1 MTGIVDEALD
11 KEGKQ
16 QDSLDLNK
24 YTKALLNFIETT
36 NTPMTIGIQGEW
48 GSGKTSLLNQIF
60 IGLNERDKNNDQAK
74 YKQIWINA
82 WEHSLLCSPEECL
95 IKIINEIISEL
106 VSADQQKTKAEKLA
120 NGISKLARGA
130 ARIGGAVALGTAG
143 KDIADDIFDGHEN
156 SIKQLRKELEKLT
169 KEIKGLGTNP
179 YNRFIIYVDDLDRID
194 PPDAVKI
201 LELLKNIF
209 NIPDCIFLLAIDY
222 QVVVKGLEAKF
233 GKQTPENEREFK
245 SFFDKII
252 QLAFKMPLADYNI
265 GRYILNLLKQIDFE
279 DFEDEKLDPS
289 LITEFINLTISG
301 NPRSI
306 KRLINSLSLIKI
318 INSLAEDQDSDFLKD
333 EVGATIMF
341 AMVCLQTSQPDVYNL
356 LAEYPDFTKW
366 DDEIAFKKTQGKEMQ
381 EEAFQ
386 ENYDQA
392 IQSDDF
398 DEDWEKALF
407 KICYPNPTSRRQ
419 TNNISRF
426 FTILKDKYA
435 QDGDTTNLT
444 SYITKALGQSA
455 VTSVTTKDS
464 QNVRPPKEAW
474 KPVFESGVEDW
485 LEHRTPDGTD
495 KESTLKLVNFIKDKY
510 NAVDF
515 EQGKPMKEQK
525 SEYVIKYA
533 GGVALYYKQRK
544 ILDWYVDTNK
554 GLIKAEMRI
563 LKNPKYENQQIF
575 LKKSNIK
582 FVHRRKPH
590 TFNPENQTFGG
601 STGYT
606 DWLKGEFD
614 YEGLSH
620 DALSFIID
628 DLVERRENPEYQDKI
643 LKEKD
648 VTTNAEIFKTA
659 DKNSEEFKSA
669 YEWLL
674 DTFGNEKDD
683 ERFVELD
690 F

>member
-11 KEGKQ
+11 RKGRQ
-16 QDSLDLNK
+16 QDSLGLDE
-24 YTKALLNFIETT
+24 YTKALLTFIETT

-48 GSGKTSLLNQIF
+48 GSGKTSLLNQIYV
-60 IGLNERDKNNDQAK
+60 GLEKGDENNDQVK

-179 YNRFIIYVDDLDRID
+179 YSRFIIYVDDLDRID

-252 QLAFKMPLADYNI
+252 QLAFKMPMADYNI
-265 GRYILNLLKQIDFE
+265 GQYILDLLKQIDFE
-279 DFEDEKLDPS
+279 DDEEEKLSSD
-289 LITEFINLTISG
+289 LITALVNLTISG

-318 INSLAEDQDSDFLKD
+318 INNLAQDQDSDFLKD

-341 AMVCLQTSQPDVYNL
+341 AMVCLQTAQPDVYNL
-356 LAEYPDFTKW
+356 LVEYPDFTKW
-366 DDEIAFKKTQGKEMQ
+366 DDEIAFKKTQGKEML

-392 IQSDDF
+392 IKSDDF

-407 KICYPNPTSRRQ
+407 KICYLNPTSRRQ

-426 FTILKDKYA
+426 FTILKEKYA
-435 QDGDTTNLT
+435 HDGDTTNLT
-444 SYITKALGQSA
+444 SNITKALGQSA
-455 VTSVTTKDS
+455 ITSVTTKDS
-464 QNVRPPKEAW
+464 QNVRPQKEAW
-474 KPVFESGVEDW
+474 KPLFESGVEDW
-485 LEHRTPDGTD
+485 LEHRAPEGTD
-495 KESTLKLVNFIKDKY
+495 KKSTLKIVNFIKDKY
-510 NAVDF
+510 KAVDF
-515 EQGKPMKEQK
+515 EQEKSLKDQK
-525 SEYVIKYA
+525 SCYVFKYHD
-533 GGVALYYKQRK
+533 GMSLYYKERK
-544 ILDWYVDTNK
+544 ILDVYVSKKKAST
-554 GLIKAEMRI
+554 AEMRI

-582 FVHRRKPH
+582 FFHRRKPH
-590 TFNPENQTFGG
+590 TFNLENQTFGG

-606 DWLKGEFD
+606 DWLKGEFNYKD
-614 YEGLSH
+614 LPEE
-620 DALSFIID
+620 ALSFLID
-628 DLVERRENPEYQDKI
+628 DQVERRENSEYQDKI
-643 LKEKD
+643 LREKD

-659 DKNSEEFKSA
+659 DKNSKEFKSA
-669 YEWLL
+669 YEWLV
-674 DTFGNEKDD
+674 DTFSNEEVD

>member
-1 MTGIVDEALD
+1 MTGIVDQALKTD
-11 KEGKQ
+11 GN
-16 QDSLDLNK
+16 DSLGLGT
-24 YTKALLNFIETT
+24 YTQALLDFIEKTG
-36 NTPMTIGIQGEW
+36 TPMTIGVQGEW
-48 GSGKTSLLNQIF
+48 GSGKTSLLNQIWN
-60 IGLNERDKNNDQAK
+60 GLEKRDVINEQVK

-120 NGISKLARGA
+120 SGISKLAKGA
-130 ARIGGAVALGTAG
+130 ARIGGAVTLGAAG
-143 KDIADDIFDGHEN
+143 KDIADDMFGEHEN
-156 SIKQLRKELEKLT
+156 SIKQLREELRKLT
-169 KEIKGLGTNP
+169 TEIKGLESNP
-179 YNRFIIYVDDLDRID
+179 YDKFVIYVDDLDRID

-252 QLAFKMPLADYNI
+252 QLAFKMPMSDYNI
-265 GRYILNLLKQIDFE
+265 GQYISGLLKQIDFE
-279 DFEDEKLDPS
+279 DDEDEKLSPD
-289 LITEFINLTISG
+289 LITAFVNLTISG

-318 INSLAEDQDSDFLKD
+318 INNLAEDQDSDFLDD

-341 AMVCLQTSQPDVYNL
+341 AMVCLQTAQPDVYNL

-366 DDEIAFKKTQGKEMQ
+366 DDEIAFKVTQGKEMQ
-381 EEAFQ
+381 EETFQ

-392 IQSDDF
+392 IKSDDF

-407 KICYPNPTSRRQ
+407 KICYLNPTSRRQ

-426 FTILKDKYA
+426 FSVLKDKYA
-435 QDGDTTNLT
+435 EDGDTTNLT

-474 KPVFESGVEDW
+474 KPVFESGVEEW
-485 LEHRTPDGTD
+485 LEHRAPEGTD
-495 KESTLKLVNFIKDKY
+495 KKSTLKIVNFIKDKY

-515 EQGKPMKEQK
+515 EQGKSMKEQK
-525 SEYVIKYA
+525 SEYVFKYA
-533 GGVALYYKQRK
+533 GGISLYYKQRK
-544 ILDWYVDTNK
+544 ILDFYIGRNK
-554 GLIKAEMRI
+554 DSLYADMRI

-590 TFNPENQTFGG
+590 TFNPENQTFSG

-606 DWLKGEFD
+606 DWLKGDFD
-614 YEGLSH
+614 YEGLS
-620 DALSFIID
+620 DVALSFIID

-648 VTTNAEIFKTA
+648 VTTYAEIFKTA

-669 YEWLL
+669 YDWLL
-674 DTFGNEKDD
+674 DTFSNDVVD

>member
-1 MTGIVDEALD
+1 M
-11 KEGKQ
+11 
-16 QDSLDLNK
+16 
-24 YTKALLNFIETT
+24 
-36 NTPMTIGIQGEW
+36 
-48 GSGKTSLLNQIF
+48 
-60 IGLNERDKNNDQAK
+60 
-74 YKQIWINA
+74 
-82 WEHSLLCSPEECL
+82 

-169 KEIKGLGTNP
+169 KEIKGRTNP
-179 YNRFIIYVDDLDRID
+179 YNKFIIYVDDLDRID

-209 NIPDCIFLLAIDY
+209 NIPDCIFLY
-222 QVVVKGLEAKF
+222 QVKGLEAKF

-279 DFEDEKLDPS
+279 DFEGKKLDPKLIFEDEKLDPS
-289 LITEFINLTISG
+289 LITEFVNLTISG

-306 KRLINSLSLIKI
+306 KRLISLSPID
-318 INSLAEDQDSDFLKD
+318 EQDSDFLKD

-341 AMVCLQTSQPDVYNL
+341 AMVCLQTSQPDVYNR

-407 KICYPNPTSRRQ
+407 KICYLNPTSRIQ

-455 VTSVTTKDS
+455 VRK
-464 QNVRPPKEAW
+464 
-474 KPVFESGVEDW
+474 
-485 LEHRTPDGTD
+485 DGTD
-495 KESTLKLVNFIKDKY
+495 KN
-510 NAVDF
+510 
-515 EQGKPMKEQK
+515 
-525 SEYVIKYA
+525 
-533 GGVALYYKQRK
+533 
-544 ILDWYVDTNK
+544 
-554 GLIKAEMRI
+554 
-563 LKNPKYENQQIF
+563 
-575 LKKSNIK
+575 
-582 FVHRRKPH
+582 H
-590 TFNPENQTFGG
+590 
-601 STGYT
+601 
-606 DWLKGEFD
+606 
-614 YEGLSH
+614 
-620 DALSFIID
+620 
-628 DLVERRENPEYQDKI
+628 
-643 LKEKD
+643 
-648 VTTNAEIFKTA
+648 
-659 DKNSEEFKSA
+659 
-669 YEWLL
+669 
-674 DTFGNEKDD
+674 
-683 ERFVELD
+683 
-690 F
+690 

>member
-1 MTGIVDEALD
+1 MTGIVDQALKQD
-11 KEGKQ
+11 GK
-16 QDSLDLNK
+16 DSLDLGK
-24 YTKALLNFIETT
+24 YTKALLDFIEKTD
-36 NTPMTIGIQGEW
+36 TPMTIGVQGEW
-48 GSGKTSLLNQIF
+48 GSGKTSMLNQIWN
-60 IGLNERDKNNDQAK
+60 GLDKRDADNEQVK

-120 NGISKLARGA
+120 SGISKLAKGA
-130 ARIGGAVALGTAG
+130 ARIGGAVTLGTAG
-143 KDIADDIFDGHEN
+143 KDIADDIFGEHEN
-156 SIKQLRKELEKLT
+156 SIKQLREELRKLT
-169 KEIKGLGTNP
+169 TEIKGLESNP
-179 YNRFIIYVDDLDRID
+179 YDKFVIYVDDLDRID

-252 QLAFKMPLADYNI
+252 QLAFKMPMSDYDI
-265 GRYILNLLKQIDFE
+265 GQYISGLLKQIDFE
-279 DFEDEKLDPS
+279 DDEDEKLDPS

-318 INSLAEDQDSDFLKD
+318 INDLAEDQDSDFLKD

-341 AMVCLQTSQPDVYNL
+341 AMVCLQTAQPDVYNL

-366 DDEIAFKKTQGKEMQ
+366 DDEIAFKKTQGKEKQ
-381 EEAFQ
+381 EETFQ

-392 IQSDDF
+392 VQSDDF

-407 KICYPNPTSRRQ
+407 KICYLNPTSRRQ

-426 FTILKDKYA
+426 FTILKDKYTK
-435 QDGDTTNLT
+435 DEDTSELT

-455 VTSVTTKDS
+455 ITSVTTKDS

-474 KPVFESGVEDW
+474 KPVFESGVEEW
-485 LEHRTPDGTD
+485 LEHRAPEGTD
-495 KESTLKLVNFIKDKY
+495 KESTLKIVNYIKDKY
-510 NAVDF
+510 KAIDF
-515 EQGKPMKEQK
+515 VQDKPMKEQG
-525 SEYVIKYA
+525 SEFVFKYA
-533 GGVALYYKQRK
+533 GGIALYYKQRK
-544 ILDWYVDTNK
+544 ILDVYVGRNK
-554 GLIKAEMRI
+554 DLLRAHIRI

-582 FVHRRKPH
+582 FLHRRKPH

-614 YEGLSH
+614 YKDLSNE
-620 DALSFIID
+620 ALSFLID
-628 DLVERRENPEYQDKI
+628 DQVERRENSEYQDKI
-643 LKEKD
+643 LREKD

-659 DKNSEEFKSA
+659 DKNSKEFKSA
-669 YEWLL
+669 YEWLV
-674 DTFGNEKDD
+674 DTFSNEEVD